1 MPDIIQGSMQD
12 SASLTRNVTPIEAG
26 EHVVSAVFLGETP
39 VLALSDGSLK
49 LGERRIDCHGTGIL
63 VATSDGKRILSG
75 GDDGKVILTDEAG
88 HSQEMGE
95 EKNRWIDAVAL
106 GADGACAWSTGK
118 TVRARDAKGAL
129 KTLETKSSTQGIAFR
144 PKGYQLAVAQ
154 NGGALIWMPNT
165 LTAPEF
171 LEWKGS
177 HLDIVW
183 SPDSRYVITSMQEN
197 QLHGWRLP
205 EKAHMRMSG
214 YPAKPRSMSWSMD
227 GNWLATSGAEAAIV
241 WPFASKDG
249 PMGKAPR
256 ECGVRNKRVSKVAF
270 HPKALVLALGY
281 EDGFMLLVRLT
292 DASEILV
299 RAETRG
305 EPVTALAWDRAGTRL
320 LFGTADGAAGLV
332 TLPIGR

>member
-1 MPDIIQGSMQD
+1 MPEAMEGG
-12 SASLTRNVTPIEAG
+12 ASLTRNVTAIEAG
-26 EHVVSAVFLGETP
+26 EHVVSAVFLNDAP
-39 VLALSDGSLK
+39 VLALADGSL
-49 LGERRIDCHGTGIL
+49 LVGDRRVPCHEGGIL
-63 VATSDGKRILSG
+63 VAASDGRRILTG
-75 GDDGKVILTDEAG
+75 GGDGKVIASDEAG
-88 HSQEMGE
+88 RSEVMGDE
-95 EKNRWIDAVAL
+95 QNRWIDALAL
-106 GADGACAWSTGK
+106 GPDGACAWSAGK
-118 TVRARDAKGAL
+118 TVKARDGKGAV
-129 KTLETKSSTQGIAFR
+129 KTLSTKSSTQGLAFR

-154 NGGALIWMPNT
+154 NGGALVWMPNAVA
-165 LTAPEF
+165 APDF

-183 SPDSRYVITSMQEN
+183 SPDARYVITSMQEN

-241 WPFASKDG
+241 WPFATKDG

-256 ECGVRNKRVSKVAF
+256 ECGVRNRRVSQVAF

-281 EDGFMLLVRLT
+281 EDGFILLVRLT

-299 RAETRG
+299 RGETRG
-305 EPVTALAWDRAGTRL
+305 EAVTALGWDKAGARL

-332 TLPIGR
+332 TLPGAR